1 MADTPP
7 PETSNL
13 SPGEQLRKARQGYRW
28 SVEDVAANLNLTAE
42 VVRALESGDHE
53 ALPEATFV
61 RGYLRAYAR
70 LMEIDE
76 SVVLADTDGAEGE
89 SIGSVVPLLGKEV
102 FKEKKGRQWLKF
114 STTPK
119 KGWRKTLLTSL
130 IVLVGI
136 LVAWWF
142 SGLLPTFQ
150 QLNGDSGDKTEASG
164 VITIPLNTQN

>member
-1 MADTPP
+1 
-7 PETSNL
+7 
-13 SPGEQLRKARQGYRW
+13 
-28 SVEDVAANLNLTAE
+28 
-42 VVRALESGDHE
+42 
-53 ALPEATFV
+53 
-61 RGYLRAYAR
+61 
-70 LMEIDE
+70 MEIDE

-136 LVAWWF
+136 RGCVVVQRA
-142 SGLLPTFQ
+142 
-150 QLNGDSGDKTEASG
+150 AAH
-164 VITIPLNTQN
+164 IPAVKR